1 MALWGVE
8 AVLRQLIM
16 AHRVRVDIV
25 REKNGPVS
33 VKTVLVRDPG
43 PGEALFNGGPGATG
57 RSYSGYPTIL
67 ASIRERLL
75 TLPDEWFAPAT
86 ATTPPSA
93 PNGKHWPHSPS
104 NNAPANRERTVTTDV
119 AIG

>member
-1 MALWGVE
+1 
-8 AVLRQLIM
+8 M

-75 TLPDEWFAPAT
+75 TLPE
-86 ATTPPSA
+86 TTVVRTGHRDNTTIGA
-93 PNGKHWPHSPS
+93 E
-104 NNAPANRERTVTTDV
+104 RETL
-119 AIG
+119 AALAQ

>member
-1 MALWGVE
+1 
-8 AVLRQLIM
+8 M

-75 TLPDEWFAPAT
+75 TLPETTVVRTGT

-104 NNAPANRERTVTTDV
+104 NNAPANRERTVTTDA

>member
-1 MALWGVE
+1 
-8 AVLRQLIM
+8 M

-75 TLPDEWFAPAT
+75 TLPE
-86 ATTPPSA
+86 TTVVRTGHGDNTTIGA
-93 PNGKHWPHSPS
+93 E
-104 NNAPANRERTVTTDV
+104 RETL
-119 AIG
+119 AALAQ